1 MMLALVILSLLA
13 ISNVSASEIT
23 DGTSDLLSSNND
35 EAIIDLNED
44 KGLFESN
51 SDGTFTDLANEIVNA
66 TGELNLTRNYVY
78 RDDDSDYKEG
88 IVIDKKITINGNG
101 FTINGNNQTR
111 IFNVT
116 SSNVIFNNICFM
128 NSYSSGSGG
137 AIYGK
142 GSSAVNCT
150 FIGNS
155 AASGGAIY
163 GRGSSALNC
172 TFIGNSALNQG
183 GGAMSSGSAVNC
195 TFIGNSALN
204 QGGGAM
210 SSGSAVNCT
219 FIGNSARY
227 GGAMAGYSAINS
239 TFINNSAWDYGG
251 AFSGKGSS
259 AVNCTFIGNSAGD
272 YGGAMAYVS
281 SADGC
286 TFINNSAVRYGG
298 AMYDGSAVNSIFI
311 NNSAGDY
318 GGGAIFSGSAVRCT
332 FVNNDVSGV
341 DCVNCTFI
349 PVATVINAPDLTT
362 VYGACEK
369 LVITLTDIE
378 GNVLSGAQI
387 TVLLNNKSYEECTD
401 SKGEV
406 SIAIP
411 NNLNP
416 SNYAATISYAG
427 DDIYLPSN
435 STAYVIVNKAK
446 TNLSIAY
453 NAGELVATLINNVTG
468 QYIKGANVIFT
479 VNGEKYTAKT
489 DLNGKAKV
497 SISGLA
503 PGTYEAAVSYNGN
516 SKYCASSGTF
526 NVVVNK
532 ISTSISLYYDS
543 ETRELVATLI
553 NAETGIGITGANV
566 VFNING
572 VKTVLKTKNGK
583 ARFSIGDVNPNT
595 FNGGVSYGGNSKYFK
610 STASIKIVEGKM
622 PTVISNVYDKYAG
635 EVVATLINFENGNA
649 IKGANVVFNVNGVK
663 TVLKTDKLGQ
673 VKISVV
679 DFDSGVLS
687 VGSSYGG
694 NSKYGGSTAGINI
707 VKS

>member
-195 TFIGNSALN
+195 TFIGNSA
-204 QGGGAM
+204 
-210 SSGSAVNCT
+210 
-219 FIGNSARY
+219 RY

-259 AVNCTFIGNSAGD
+259 AVNCTFIG
-272 YGGAMAYVS
+272 
-281 SADGC
+281 
-286 TFINNSAVRYGG
+286 
-298 AMYDGSAVNSIFI
+298 
-311 NNSAGDY
+311 NSAGDY